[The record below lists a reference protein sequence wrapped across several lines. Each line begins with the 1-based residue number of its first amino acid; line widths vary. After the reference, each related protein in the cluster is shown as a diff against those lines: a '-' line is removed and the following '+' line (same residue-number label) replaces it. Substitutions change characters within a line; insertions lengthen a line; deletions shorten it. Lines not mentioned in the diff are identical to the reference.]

1 MLSGLEDDA
10 AAFSI
15 DEKLAIVQTLDFIT
29 PVVNDPY
36 SFGAIAAANA
46 ISDIYAMGAKP
57 IFALNI
63 VSFPIRSMPMETLG
77 AILAGG
83 AAKAAEAGIPIVGGH
98 SVDDTS
104 PKYGLTVTGLVDP
117 RKLIRKSG
125 AQVGD
130 VLVVTK
136 PLGTGILAAG
146 VDSGIAG
153 EEIEA
158 VLTAVMLEL
167 NLKAAQV
174 MQTFPVH
181 ACTDVSGYGLLGH
194 LKEMLSPDLT
204 AILDY
209 DKVPVLPQVWDV
221 LKFGGVSSGT
231 HANARYVRDLVKWEE
246 NITPQEQ
253 LVLADAQT
261 SGGLLMAVPADSAE
275 SLTAQL
281 KQAGTFAADI
291 IGSVQERKD
300 FPIEV
305 RRGFAAP

>member
-117 RKLIRKSG
+117 KKLIRKSG

-130 VLVVTK
+130 VLVITK
-136 PLGTGILAAG
+136 PLGTGILASG

-158 VLTAVMLEL
+158 ALTAVMLEL

-174 MQTFPVH
+174 MQPFPVH

-209 DKVPVLPQVWDV
+209 EKVPVLPQVWDV
-221 LKFGGVSSGT
+221 LKYGAVSSGT
-231 HANARYVRDLVKWEE
+231 HANARYMRDLVKWEE

-261 SGGLLMAVPADSAE
+261 SGGLLMAVPADMAQ

-281 KQAGTFAADI
+281 KHAGTLAAEV
-291 IGSVQERKD
+291 IGSIHSRKD
-300 FPIEV
+300 YPIEV
-305 RRGFAAP
+305 KRR